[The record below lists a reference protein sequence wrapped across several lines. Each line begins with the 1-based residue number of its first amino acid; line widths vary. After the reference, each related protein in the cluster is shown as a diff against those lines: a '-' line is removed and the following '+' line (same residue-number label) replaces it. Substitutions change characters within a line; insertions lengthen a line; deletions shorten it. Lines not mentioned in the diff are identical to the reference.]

1 MVRGELS
8 SIPATP
14 IADNLPLFIYNTGA
28 THTTRAYPQ
37 EAQPMMLVRHV
48 IKDREPY
55 SMNAS
60 ATVQDA
66 AEFMASRN
74 IGAVCVVDDAGKLL
88 GVFSERDVL
97 RRVVV
102 LRRDPLT
109 VKVGDVTS
117 ELRAV
122 INCDE
127 TPHQALERMDV
138 IGTRHLPVVDGER
151 WVGMLSMRD
160 LMRVELGEQGDEIK
174 LLHEYIQH

>member
-1 MVRGELS
+1 
-8 SIPATP
+8 
-14 IADNLPLFIYNTGA
+14 
-28 THTTRAYPQ
+28 
-37 EAQPMMLVRHV
+37 MMLIRHV
-48 IKDREPY
+48 IRDREPY

-102 LRRDPLT
+102 LRRDPAT
-109 VKVGDVTS
+109 VRVGDVTS

-127 TPHQALERMDV
+127 TPHQEL

-160 LMRVELGEQGDEIK
+160 LMRVELSERGDEIK
-174 LLHEYIQH
+174 LLHEYIEH